1 MPTNREKSI
10 YAISALVLIVAT
22 FFAGISVGMSSE
34 GESYSITPIVE
45 KNGLVIKDPHEIDM
59 TAFWK
64 VWTTLD
70 TQFVGTSTTDI
81 QKMYGAMG
89 GLADAYGDPYTM
101 FFPPEEAKT
110 FREEI
115 TGNFGG
121 IGAEISEKD
130 GYVIVV
136 TPLKGTPAEKSG
148 LMPGD
153 KIVKINATSTV
164 GMSSDKAISYIRGE
178 AGTKVT
184 LTISRDG
191 VKDPLVIS
199 IIRGII
205 DVPVIETKIVS
216 KDGVISSSTKEI
228 MDKENS
234 VFVISLYSFTS
245 NSAQL
250 FRNALREFIDSG
262 THRLIIDLRGNP
274 GGYLD
279 ASIDMASWF
288 LPSGKI
294 VLKEKEGKE
303 GVEHDYR
310 SKGYNIFNDN
320 LKLAILVDK
329 GSASASE
336 ILAGALSDNGIATLV
351 GTQTFGK
358 GSVQQ
363 IIDITEDTSLKVTIA
378 KWFTPKGKSISEVG
392 IKPDVIVEYKKD
404 EIKNNKDPQLMKAV
418 EIVTK

>member
-1 MPTNREKSI
+1 MPTHREKSM

-22 FFAGISVGMSSE
+22 FFAGISVGTSSKE
-34 GESYSITPIVE
+34 DSYSINPVISSSGVA
-45 KNGLVIKDPHEIDM
+45 IKDPHEVDM

-70 TQFVGTSTTDI
+70 NRFVGTSTTDA
-81 QKMYGAMG
+81 QKMYGAMS
-89 GLADAYGDPYTM
+89 GLTDSYKDSYTM
-101 FFPPEEAKT
+101 FFPPQESKAFQEEVS
-110 FREEI
+110 
-115 TGNFGG
+115 GNFGG

-130 GYVIVV
+130 GYVTIV
-136 TPLKGTPAEKSG
+136 TPLKGTPAEKAG
-148 LMPGD
+148 LKPGD
-153 KIVKINATSTV
+153 KILKINATSTK
-164 GMSSDKAISYIRGE
+164 GMSSENAISLIRGE

-184 LTISRDG
+184 LTIYRDG
-191 VKDPLVIS
+191 AKEPLVIP
-199 IIRGII
+199 IVRGII

-216 KDGVISSSTKEI
+216 KDGTISSSTKKI
-228 MDKENS
+228 IDREND

-250 FRNALREFIDSG
+250 FRNALRQFIDSG

-279 ASIDMASWF
+279 AAVDIASWF

-303 GVEHDYR
+303 GKERDYR
-310 SKGYNIFNDN
+310 SKGYSIFNDN
-320 LKLAILVDK
+320 LKLAVLVDK

-336 ILAGALSDNGIATLV
+336 ILAGALSDNGVATLV

-363 IIDITEDTSLKVTIA
+363 VIDITEDTSLKVTIA

-404 EIKNNKDPQLMKAV
+404 DVKNNKDPQLMKAV

>member
-1 MPTNREKSI
+1 M

-22 FFAGISVGMSSE
+22 FFAGISVGTSSKE
-34 GESYSITPIVE
+34 DSYSINPVISSSGVA
-45 KNGLVIKDPHEIDM
+45 IKDPHEVDM

-70 TQFVGTSTTDI
+70 NRFVGTSTTDA
-81 QKMYGAMG
+81 QKMYGAMS
-89 GLADAYGDPYTM
+89 GLTDSYKDSYTM
-101 FFPPEEAKT
+101 FFPPQESKAFQEEVS
-110 FREEI
+110 
-115 TGNFGG
+115 GNFGG

-130 GYVIVV
+130 GYVTIV
-136 TPLKGTPAEKSG
+136 TPLKGTPAEKAG
-148 LMPGD
+148 LKPGD
-153 KIVKINATSTV
+153 KILKINATSTK
-164 GMSSDKAISYIRGE
+164 GMSSENAISLIRGE

-184 LTISRDG
+184 LTIYRDG
-191 VKDPLVIS
+191 AKEPLVIP
-199 IIRGII
+199 IVRGII

-216 KDGVISSSTKEI
+216 KDGTISSSTKKI
-228 MDKENS
+228 IDREND

-250 FRNALREFIDSG
+250 FRNALRQFIDSG

-279 ASIDMASWF
+279 AAVDIASWF

-303 GVEHDYR
+303 GKERDYR
-310 SKGYNIFNDN
+310 SKGYSIFNDN
-320 LKLAILVDK
+320 LKLAVLVDK

-336 ILAGALSDNGIATLV
+336 ILAGALSDNGVATLV

-363 IIDITEDTSLKVTIA
+363 VIDITEDTSLKVTIA

-404 EIKNNKDPQLMKAV
+404 DVKNNKDPQLMKAV